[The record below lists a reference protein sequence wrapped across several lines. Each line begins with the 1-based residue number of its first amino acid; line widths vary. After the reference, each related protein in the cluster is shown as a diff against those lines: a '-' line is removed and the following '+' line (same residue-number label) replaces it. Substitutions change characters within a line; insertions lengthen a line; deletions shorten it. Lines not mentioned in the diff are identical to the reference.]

1 MSKAKYNVLM
11 MRDNTPV
18 RRYRLS
24 PVWLKLA
31 LYMLLLLLA
40 CAGAGGYFGLQYWKS
55 NQTLSE
61 ELGGTQRELREARIE
76 LERLQN
82 IDQIL
87 KSNNPEELQSLLG
100 TSGEAPKPK
109 APVTPPPPPVNLSKL
124 LGRIDLQHVRVDNF
138 QAKAPSDR
146 TLQIVFNLNNLQTVD
161 TISGEATMAVLT
173 NDGKEQLPQLNKNDL
188 LFQIQ
193 RFKQI
198 TTSFKLP
205 GGLTRADVFG
215 LRLVI
220 KNNSGQVVFSDVFP
234 LANILS

>member
-24 PVWLKLA
+24 PVWLKLG
-31 LYMLLLLLA
+31 LYALLLLVA
-40 CAGAGGYFGLQYWKS
+40 VASAGGYFGFEFWKK
-55 NQTLSE
+55 NQTLTD
-61 ELGGTQRELREARIE
+61 ELTGVERELREARIE

-87 KSNNPEELQSLLG
+87 KSNDPEELQTLLG
-100 TSGEAPKPK
+100 APGAPPKPK
-109 APVTPPPPPVNLSKL
+109 APAVPPPPPLDLSRL

-161 TISGEATMAVLT
+161 TISGIATMAVLT

-188 LFQIQ
+188 VFQIQ

-198 TTSFKLP
+198 TTAFKLP
-205 GGLTRADVFG
+205 AGLDTGDVFG

-220 KNNSGQVVFSDVFP
+220 KNNSGQVIFSDVFP

>member
-24 PVWLKLA
+24 PVWLKIA
-31 LYMLLLLLA
+31 LYLLLLLVA
-40 CAGAGGYFGLQYWKS
+40 FAGTGGYFGFDFWNR
-55 NQTLSE
+55 NQVLTE
-61 ELGGTQRELREARIE
+61 ELSGLQRELREARIE

-82 IDQIL
+82 IDKIL
-87 KSNNPEELQSLLG
+87 RSNEAEQMQSLSG
-100 TSGEAPKPK
+100 TRSEPAKTK
-109 APVTPPPPPVNLSKL
+109 APPAPLSPPLDLSKL

-138 QAKAPSDR
+138 QAKNGGR
-146 TLQIVFNLNNLQTVD
+146 NLQIVFNLNNLQTVD
-161 TISGEATMAVLT
+161 TISGEATMAVVT
-173 NDGKEQLPQLNKNDL
+173 NAGKEQLPQLNKNDL
-188 LFQIQ
+188 VFQIQ

-198 TTSFKLP
+198 TTSFQLP
-205 GGLTRADVFG
+205 GSLRTNDVYG

-220 KNNSGQVVFSDVFP
+220 KNTSGQVIFSDVFP